1 MRKLNFFLALG
12 LLLASLCAN
21 AANEVYSIVQDGNTL
36 VFFYD
41 GKRETYPASQYPT
54 LYNPNNKPGERF
66 AGYNAKITSIH
77 LDESMK
83 NATFTSLVN
92 FFGGSTYTNAL
103 YNVTQITHLDY
114 LNTSGCSSMSYMF
127 NGMKKLESVDLSKF
141 NTSNVQ
147 YMSCMFRDCQK
158 LVSLDLSSFNTAKV
172 IYMSYMFYGC
182 NSVKTFNVSSF
193 NTAKVVDMNSM
204 FHNCLAVKIL
214 DISNF
219 DMQKVTEA
227 TYMFAGGMSL
237 TTIICTSDWSNALTA
252 TASAN
257 MFNGCTKLVGGNGTT
272 YNASYM
278 DKTYARPDRGTT
290 APGYFSFPAAVQN
303 VINLIYAIGT
313 VEYTTD
319 CYQKIMAASTAWG
332 NLTDA
337 QKALIADDKK
347 VINDAIKTYY
357 ALSALNTIDYY
368 KAQNADASA
377 YALSMGYDEVRL
389 VAEVNQPH
397 IIDCWNAI
405 IPGTTT
411 ASDVDAILEEAK
423 GYYFQTV
430 AALINTMKADIKTSI
445 DALAVEGDSEACKAI
460 INNAKQEVNDFT
472 WDYNKTV
479 NQNIQAFDNQFSQ
492 DWFLQVKADLQT
504 QRNTEAAIKA
514 EKEKLYAAIVD
525 LSAMKIFARDNLAD
539 TELTTEIDNSI
550 IAAQA
555 VYDDPNATLAEVQ
568 TAVKNANDAIADFK
582 EEMLPEAKAGF
593 KAGLNGL
600 LKPGDNQQCKDIV
613 AAAVAQVDVLIVWD
627 DTKNATQNIVN
638 LVQIA
643 QKLYN
648 DTKAA
653 VEAART
659 STNFEAVQ
667 QSAIRNQKIIRNG
680 QLLIIRDGKTF
691 NAAGAE
697 L

>member
-1 MRKLNFFLALG
+1 ML
-12 LLLASLCAN
+12 
-21 AANEVYSIVQDGNTL
+21 I
-36 VFFYD
+36 
-41 GKRETYPASQYPT
+41 
-54 LYNPNNKPGERF
+54 
-66 AGYNAKITSIH
+66 I
-77 LDESMK
+77 
-83 NATFTSLVN
+83 
-92 FFGGSTYTNAL
+92 
-103 YNVTQITHLDY
+103 
-114 LNTSGCSSMSYMF
+114 
-127 NGMKKLESVDLSKF
+127 SVG
-141 NTSNVQ
+141 V
-147 YMSCMFRDCQK
+147 
-158 LVSLDLSSFNTAKV
+158 
-172 IYMSYMFYGC
+172 
-182 NSVKTFNVSSF
+182 
-193 NTAKVVDMNSM
+193 
-204 FHNCLAVKIL
+204 
-214 DISNF
+214 
-219 DMQKVTEA
+219 
-227 TYMFAGGMSL
+227 
-237 TTIICTSDWSNALTA
+237 
-252 TASAN
+252 
-257 MFNGCTKLVGGNGTT
+257 
-272 YNASYM
+272 
-278 DKTYARPDRGTT
+278 
-290 APGYFSFPAAVQN
+290 GYFFVGQ
-303 VINLIYAIGT
+303 
-313 VEYTTD
+313 E
-319 CYQKIMAASTAWG
+319 
-332 NLTDA
+332 
-337 QKALIADDKK
+337 
-347 VINDAIKTYY
+347 
-357 ALSALNTIDYY
+357 
-368 KAQNADASA
+368 
-377 YALSMGYDEVRL
+377 LSMGYDEVRL

-492 DWFLQVKADLQT
+492 DWFLQVKADLQN
-504 QRNTEAAIKA
+504 QRDTEAAIKA

-555 VYDDPNATLAEVQ
+555 VYDDPNAILAEVQ
-568 TAVKNANDAIADFK
+568 TAVKNANDAIANFK
-582 EEMLPEAKAGF
+582 EEMLPKAKAGF

-600 LKPGDNQQCKDIV
+600 LQPGDNQQCKDIV

-648 DTKAA
+648 DTRAA

-680 QLLIIRDGKTF
+680 QLLIIRDGKIY
-691 NAAGAE
+691 NATGAE
-697 L
+697 VK

>member
-1 MRKLNFFLALG
+1 MRKFRLFLALG

-36 VFFYD
+36 VFFYN
-41 GKRETYPASQYPT
+41 GNRGSYPASQYPT
-54 LYNPNNKPGERF
+54 LYNPSSSPGTRF
-66 AGYNAKITSIH
+66 AGYNANITRIH

-92 FFGGSTYTNAL
+92 FFGGSTTTNSL

-114 LNTSGCSSMSYMF
+114 LNTSGCTSMSYMF

-147 YMSCMFRDCQK
+147 YMSSMFRDCLK
-158 LVSLDLSSFNTAKV
+158 LVSLDLSSFNTEKV
-172 IYMSYMFYGC
+172 VYMNYMFYGC
-182 NSVKTFNVSSF
+182 NSVKTFNVSTF
-193 NTAKVVDMNSM
+193 NTAKVTNMNSM
-204 FHNCLAVKIL
+204 FQNCLAVKIL

-257 MFNGCTKLVGGNGTT
+257 MFDGCTILVGGNGTK
-272 YNASYM
+272 YNASYI

-290 APGYFSFPAAVQN
+290 APGYFSFPDAVQN
-303 VINLIYAIGT
+303 VINLIYAIGK
-313 VEYTTD
+313 VEYTSA
-319 CYQKIMAASTAWG
+319 CYNAITAASTAWG

-337 QKALIADDKK
+337 QQALIADDKK
-347 VINDAIKTYY
+347 VINDAIKTY
-357 ALSALNTIDYY
+357 ALSALNIIDYY
-368 KAQNADASA
+368 SQQNADASA

-411 ASDVDAILEEAK
+411 VADAEAEVEEAK

-430 AALINTMKADIKTSI
+430 TALINKMKDDIKTSI

-472 WDYNKTV
+472 WDYDKTV
-479 NQNIQAFDNQFSQ
+479 NQNIQAFDTKFSE
-492 DWFLQVKADLQT
+492 DWFLQVKNDLLN

-514 EKEKLYAAIVD
+514 EKEKLNAAIVD
-525 LSAMKIFARDNLAD
+525 LTTMKTFASDYLGDNDLA
-539 TELTTEIDNSI
+539 TEINNYI
-550 IAAQA
+550 IAAQL
-555 VYDDPNATLAEVQ
+555 VYNNPNATLADVQ

-582 EEMLPEAKAGF
+582 EEMLPKAKAGF

-600 LKPGDNQQCKDIV
+600 LQPGDNQKCKDIV
-613 AAAVAQVDVLIVWD
+613 AQAVAQVDVLIVWD

-643 QKLYN
+643 EKLYN

-659 STNFEAVQ
+659 ATDFETVQ
-667 QSAIRNQKIIRNG
+667 QSAIRSQKVIRNG
-680 QLLIIRDGKTF
+680 QLLIIRDGNTYS
-691 NAAGAE
+691 AQGAE
-697 L
+697 VQ

>member
-1 MRKLNFFLALG
+1 MRKFRLFLALG

-21 AANEVYSIVQDGNTL
+21 AANEVYSIVPDGKTL
-36 VFFYD
+36 VFYYD
-41 GKRETYPASQYPT
+41 GNRESYPASYHPT
-54 LYNPNNKPGERF
+54 LYNPSNKPGERF
-66 AGYNAKITSIH
+66 AGYNADITSIQ

-83 NATFTSLVN
+83 DATFTSLIN
-92 FFGGSTYTNAL
+92 FFGGSTTTNSL
-103 YNVTQITHLDY
+103 SNVTQITHLDY
-114 LNTSGCSSMSYMF
+114 LNTTGCNSYIRMF
-127 NGMKKLESVDLSKF
+127 FGMKKLESVDLSKF
-141 NTSNVQ
+141 NTKAAQHMS
-147 YMSCMFRDCQK
+147 YMFAYCQALK
-158 LVSLDLSSFNTAKV
+158 TIDLSSFNTEKV
-172 IYMSYMFYGC
+172 VYMDNMFYSC
-182 NSVKTFNVSSF
+182 SAQTINVSSF
-193 NTAKVVDMNSM
+193 NTAKVSGMEGM
-204 FHNCLAVKIL
+204 FQNCTSLKNL

-219 DMQKVTEA
+219 NMASVTN
-227 TYMFAGGMSL
+227 TKYMFASCMSI
-237 TTIICTSDWSNALTA
+237 TSIICPADWSNALTA

-272 YNASYM
+272 YNSSYI

-290 APGYFSFPAAVQN
+290 APGYFSFPDAVQN

-313 VEYTTD
+313 VEYTSA
-319 CYQKIMAASTAWG
+319 CYNAIIAAQTAWG
-332 NLTDA
+332 NLTAD
-337 QKALIADDKK
+337 QQALIADDKK
-347 VINDAIKTYY
+347 VITDAIKTYY

-411 ASDVDAILEEAK
+411 VADAEAEVEEAK

-430 AALINTMKADIKTSI
+430 AALINTMKGDTKTSL
-445 DALAVEGDSEACKAI
+445 DALGQTGDSEACQAI

-472 WDYNKTV
+472 WDYDKTV
-479 NQNIQAFDNQFSQ
+479 NQNIQAFDTKFSE
-492 DWFLQVKADLQT
+492 DWFLQVKTDLQN
-504 QRNTEAAIKA
+504 QRDTEAAIKA
-514 EKEKLYAAIVD
+514 EKEKLNAAIVD
-525 LSAMKIFARDNLAD
+525 LTTMKTFASDYLAD
-539 TELTTEIDNSI
+539 NDLTTEINNYI
-550 IAAQA
+550 IAAQV
-555 VYDDPNATLAEVQ
+555 VYNNPNATLADVQ

-582 EEMLPEAKAGF
+582 EEMLPKAKAGF

-600 LKPGDNQQCKDIV
+600 LQPGDNQKCKDIV
-613 AAAVAQVDVLIVWD
+613 AQAVAQVDVLIVWD

-643 QKLYN
+643 EKLYN

-659 STNFEAVQ
+659 ATDFETVQ
-667 QSAIRNQKIIRNG
+667 QSAIRSQKVIRNG
-680 QLLIIRDGKTF
+680 QLLIIRDGNTYS
-691 NAAGAE
+691 AQGAE
-697 L
+697 VE

>member
-1 MRKLNFFLALG
+1 MRKFRLFLALG
-12 LLLASLCAN
+12 LLLASFCAN

-41 GKRETYPASQYPT
+41 GNRGSYPASQYPT
-54 LYNPNNKPGERF
+54 LYDPSNKPGERF
-66 AGYNAKITSIH
+66 AGYNSSITRIH
-77 LDESMK
+77 LDQSMK
-83 NATFTSLVN
+83 NATFTSLLN
-92 FFGGSTYTNAL
+92 FFGGSTTINSL

-114 LNTSGCSSMSYMF
+114 LNTTGCNSYIRMF
-127 NGMKKLESVDLSKF
+127 FGMKKLESVDLSKF
-141 NTSNVQ
+141 NTTAAQHMS
-147 YMSCMFRDCQK
+147 YMFAYCQALK
-158 LVSLDLSSFNTAKV
+158 TVDLSSFNTEKV
-172 IYMSYMFYGC
+172 VYMDNMFYNC
-182 NSVKTFNVSSF
+182 SAQTINVSSF
-193 NTAKVVDMNSM
+193 NTAKVSSM
-204 FHNCLAVKIL
+204 ECMFQNCSSLTNL

-219 DMQKVTEA
+219 NMASVTN
-227 TYMFAGGMSL
+227 TKYMFASCISM
-237 TTIICTSDWSNALTA
+237 TTIICPADWSKITTITSN
-252 TASAN
+252 N
-257 MFNGCTKLVGGNGTT
+257 MFQGCTKLVGGNGTK

-290 APGYFSFPAAVQN
+290 APGYFSFPDAVQN

-313 VEYTTD
+313 VEYTSA
-319 CYQKIMAASTAWG
+319 CYNAIIAAQTAWG
-332 NLTDA
+332 NLTAD
-337 QKALIADDKK
+337 QQALIADDKK
-347 VINDAIKTYY
+347 VITDAIKTYY

-368 KAQNADASA
+368 SAQNADASA

-397 IIDCWNAI
+397 IIDCWNDI

-411 ASDVDAILEEAK
+411 TADVDAKLEEAK

-430 AALINTMKADIKTSI
+430 AALINKMKADIKTSI

-472 WDYNKTV
+472 WDYDKTV
-479 NQNIQAFDNQFSQ
+479 NQNIQAFDTKFSQ
-492 DWFLQVKADLQT
+492 DWFLQVKADLQN

-514 EKEKLYAAIVD
+514 EKEKLNAAIVD
-525 LSAMKIFARDNLAD
+525 LTTMKTFASDYLAD
-539 TELTTEIDNSI
+539 KELATEINNYI
-550 IAAQA
+550 IAAQV
-555 VYDDPNATLAEVQ
+555 VYDNPNATLADVQ

-582 EEMLPEAKAGF
+582 EELLPKAKAGF

-600 LKPGDNQQCKDIV
+600 LQPEDNQKCKDIV
-613 AAAVAQVDVLIVWD
+613 AQAVAQVDVLIVWD
-627 DTKNATQNIVN
+627 DTKNATQNIIN

-659 STNFEAVQ
+659 ATDFETVQ
-667 QSAIRNQKIIRNG
+667 QSAICSQKVIRNG
-680 QLLIIRDGKTF
+680 QLLIIRDGK
-691 NAAGAE
+691 NYSAQGAE
-697 L
+697 VE

>member
-1 MRKLNFFLALG
+1 MRKFRLFLALG
-12 LLLASLCAN
+12 LLLASFCAN

-41 GKRETYPASQYPT
+41 GNRGSYPASQYPT
-54 LYNPNNKPGERF
+54 LYDPSNKPGERF
-66 AGYNAKITSIH
+66 AGYNSSITRIH
-77 LDESMK
+77 LDQSMK
-83 NATFTSLVN
+83 NATFTSLLN
-92 FFGGSTYTNAL
+92 FFGGSTTINSL

-114 LNTSGCSSMSYMF
+114 LNTTGCNSYIRMF
-127 NGMKKLESVDLSKF
+127 FGMKKLESVDLSKF
-141 NTSNVQ
+141 NTTAAQHMS
-147 YMSCMFRDCQK
+147 YMFAYCQALK
-158 LVSLDLSSFNTAKV
+158 TVDLSSFNTEKV
-172 IYMSYMFYGC
+172 VYMDNMFYNC
-182 NSVKTFNVSSF
+182 SAQTINVSSF
-193 NTAKVVDMNSM
+193 NTAKVSSM
-204 FHNCLAVKIL
+204 ECMFQNCSSLTNL

-219 DMQKVTEA
+219 NMASVTN
-227 TYMFAGGMSL
+227 TKYMFASCISM
-237 TTIICTSDWSNALTA
+237 TTIICPADWSKITTITSN
-252 TASAN
+252 N
-257 MFNGCTKLVGGNGTT
+257 MFQGCTKLVGGNGTK

-290 APGYFSFPAAVQN
+290 APGYFSFPDAVQN

-313 VEYTTD
+313 VEYTSA
-319 CYQKIMAASTAWG
+319 CYNAIIAAQTAWG
-332 NLTDA
+332 NLTAD
-337 QKALIADDKK
+337 QQALIADDKK
-347 VINDAIKTYY
+347 VITDAIKTYY

-368 KAQNADASA
+368 SAQNADASA

-397 IIDCWNAI
+397 IIDCWNDI

-411 ASDVDAILEEAK
+411 TADVDAKLEEAK

-430 AALINTMKADIKTSI
+430 AALINKMKADIKTSI

-472 WDYNKTV
+472 WDYDKTV
-479 NQNIQAFDNQFSQ
+479 NQNIQAFDTKFSEE
-492 DWFLQVKADLQT
+492 WFLQVKADLQN

-514 EKEKLYAAIVD
+514 EKEKLNAAIVD
-525 LSAMKIFARDNLAD
+525 LTTMKTFASDYLAD
-539 TELTTEIDNSI
+539 KELATEINNYI
-550 IAAQA
+550 IAAQV
-555 VYDDPNATLAEVQ
+555 VYDNPNATLADVQ

-582 EEMLPEAKAGF
+582 EELLPKAKAGF

-600 LKPGDNQQCKDIV
+600 LQPEDNQKCKDIV
-613 AAAVAQVDVLIVWD
+613 AQAVAQVDVLIVWD
-627 DTKNATQNIVN
+627 DTKNATQNIIN

-659 STNFEAVQ
+659 ATDFEMVQ
-667 QSAIRNQKIIRNG
+667 QSAIRSQKVIRNG
-680 QLLIIRDGKTF
+680 QLLIIRDGK
-691 NAAGAE
+691 NYSAQGAE
-697 L
+697 VE

>member
-36 VFFYD
+36 VFFYN
-41 GKRETYPASQYPT
+41 GNRGSFPASQYPT
-54 LYNPNNKPGERF
+54 LYDPSNKPGERF
-66 AGYNAKITSIH
+66 AGYNSSITRIH

-83 NATFTSLVN
+83 NATFISLIN
-92 FFGGSTYTNAL
+92 FFGGSTTLNSL

-114 LNTSGCSSMSYMF
+114 LNTTGCNSFIRMF
-127 NGMKKLESVDLSKF
+127 YGMKKLESVDLSKF
-141 NTSNVQ
+141 NTKVAQHMS
-147 YMSCMFRDCQK
+147 YMFAYCQALK
-158 LVSLDLSSFNTAKV
+158 TVDLSSFNTERV
-172 IYMSYMFYGC
+172 VYMDNMFYNC
-182 NSVKTFNVSSF
+182 SAQTINVSSF
-193 NTAKVVDMNSM
+193 NTAKVSSM
-204 FHNCLAVKIL
+204 ECMFQNCSSLTNL

-219 DMQKVTEA
+219 NMASVTN
-227 TYMFAGGMSL
+227 TKYMFASCISM
-237 TTIICTSDWSNALTA
+237 TTIICPADWSKITTITSNY
-252 TASAN
+252 
-257 MFNGCTKLVGGNGTT
+257 MFQGCIKLVGGNGTK
-272 YNASYM
+272 YNTSYM

-319 CYQKIMAASTAWG
+319 CNQRIVAASNAWAK
-332 NLTDA
+332 LTKE
-337 QKALIADDKK
+337 QQTLIAEDKK
-347 VINDAIKTYY
+347 VLDQAQETYFGYY
-357 ALSALNTIDYY
+357 AKDRIAYY
-368 KAQNADASA
+368 GDQNSNAYLYAQNRG
-377 YALSMGYDEVRL
+377 YTEVYQMGKDNEPR
-389 VAEVNQPH
+389 
-397 IIDCWNAI
+397 IIACYNSVV
-405 IPGTTT
+405 PGTTST
-411 ASDVDAILEEAK
+411 SDADAKIEEAK
-423 GYYFQTV
+423 GYYFQT
-430 AALINTMKADIKTSI
+430 ASAFINALTADVKTSI
-445 DALAVEGDSEACKAI
+445 DALAREGDSEACKAI
-460 INNAKQEVNDFT
+460 INNAKQEVNDFI
-472 WDYNKTV
+472 WDFDETTAKNT
-479 NQNIQAFDNQFSQ
+479 QAFDNQFSQ
-492 DWFLQVKADLQT
+492 DWFLQVKADLQN
-504 QRNTEAAIKA
+504 QRDTEAAIKA
-514 EKEKLYAAIVD
+514 EKEKLHAAIVD
-525 LSAMKIFARDNLAD
+525 LSAMKIFAHDYLAD
-539 TELTTEIDNSI
+539 TELTTEINNYI
-550 IAAQA
+550 IAAQV
-555 VYDDPNATLAEVQ
+555 VYDNPNATLAEVQ

-582 EEMLPEAKAGF
+582 EKMLPEAKAGF

-600 LKPGDNQQCKDIV
+600 LQPGDNQKCQDIV

-627 DTKNATQNIVN
+627 DTKNATQNILN

-643 QKLYN
+643 EKLYN

>member
-1 MRKLNFFLALG
+1 MRKFNFFLALG
-12 LLLASLCAN
+12 LLMASLCAN
-21 AANEVYSIVQDGNTL
+21 AANEVYSVVQDGNTL
-36 VFFYD
+36 VFFYN
-41 GKRETYPASQYPT
+41 GNRESYPSSQHPT
-54 LYNPNNKPGERF
+54 LYNPSSNPGTRF
-66 AGYNAKITSIH
+66 AGYNANITRIH

-92 FFGGSTYTNAL
+92 FFGGSTTTNSL

-114 LNTSGCSSMSYMF
+114 LNTSGCASMSYMF

-182 NSVKTFNVSSF
+182 NSVKTFNVSTF

-204 FHNCLAVKIL
+204 FQNCLAVKIL

-237 TTIICTSDWSNALTA
+237 TTIICTSDWSNALTS

-272 YNASYM
+272 YNSSYM

-290 APGYFSFPAAVQN
+290 APGYFSFPDAVQN

-319 CYQKIMAASTAWG
+319 CNQKIVAASNAWAK
-332 NLTDA
+332 LTKE
-337 QKALIADDKK
+337 QQTLIAEDKK
-347 VINDAIKTYY
+347 VLDQAQETYFGYY
-357 ALSALNTIDYY
+357 AKDRIAYY
-368 KAQNADASA
+368 GDQNSNAYYFAQNR
-377 YALSMGYDEVRL
+377 GYTEVYQIGKTN
-389 VAEVNQPH
+389 ETN
-397 IIDCWNAI
+397 IIACYNSVV
-405 IPGTTT
+405 PGTTST
-411 ASDVDAILEEAK
+411 SDAESKIEEAK
-423 GYYFQTV
+423 GYYLQT
-430 AALINTMKADIKTSI
+430 ASAFINALKDDVKTSI
-445 DALAVEGDSEACKAI
+445 DALAREGDSEACKAI
-460 INNAKQEVNDFT
+460 INNAKQEVNDFI
-472 WDYNKTV
+472 WDFDETTIKNT
-479 NQNIQAFDNQFSQ
+479 QAFDNQFSQ
-492 DWFLQVKADLQT
+492 DWFLQVKADLQN
-504 QRNTEAAIKA
+504 QRDTEAAIKA
-514 EKEKLYAAIVD
+514 EKEKLYAAILD
-525 LSAMKIFARDNLAD
+525 LSTMKIFAHDYLSDNDLV
-539 TELTTEIDNSI
+539 TEINNCI
-550 IAAQA
+550 IAAQV
-555 VYDDPNATLAEVQ
+555 VYDNSNATLADVQ

-582 EEMLPEAKAGF
+582 EEMLPKAKAGF

-600 LKPGDNQQCKDIV
+600 LQPGDNQKCKDIV

-627 DTKNATQNIVN
+627 DTKNATQNILN

-643 QKLYN
+643 EKLYN

-659 STNFEAVQ
+659 STNFDAIQ
-667 QSAIRNQKIIRNG
+667 QSAIRNQKVIRNG